1 VPQFDGDES
10 GILEMVEVKKAL
22 RWLSSS
28 AQNASMKASDYKQ
41 LKEASAAVAEA
52 LMNAAEAT
60 MAMEREEARLKAI
73 RHPESS
79 GSLRVRLGAQLRTR
93 NLKVGD
99 MIRFADEDG
108 SQTLDPQEMHR
119 LINDHIG
126 ITASETND
134 LFAELDQ
141 DGDGMLSMAELRLAL
156 KTMQDEAASAVDMEK
171 EHMKSVKDKR
181 SLAKQAQSAAFKLQ
195 SELYAR
201 WPQVA
206 PAVRCDP
213 RTSKWGS
220 QIDLASR
227 VRQ

>member
-1 VPQFDGDES
+1 
-10 GILEMVEVKKAL
+10 
-22 RWLSSS
+22 
-28 AQNASMKASDYKQ
+28 
-41 LKEASAAVAEA
+41 
-52 LMNAAEAT
+52 
-60 MAMEREEARLKAI
+60 
-73 RHPESS
+73 
-79 GSLRVRLGAQLRTR
+79 
-93 NLKVGD
+93 
-99 MIRFADEDG
+99 
-108 SQTLDPQEMHR
+108 
-119 LINDHIG
+119 
-126 ITASETND
+126 
-134 LFAELDQ
+134 
-141 DGDGMLSMAELRLAL
+141 MLSMAELRLAL